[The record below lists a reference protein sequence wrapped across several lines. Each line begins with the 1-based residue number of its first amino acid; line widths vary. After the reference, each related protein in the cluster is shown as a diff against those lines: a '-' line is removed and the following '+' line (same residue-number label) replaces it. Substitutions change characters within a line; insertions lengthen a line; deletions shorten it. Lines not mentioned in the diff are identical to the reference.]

1 MNPQLK
7 KGVLELC
14 VLHILLDDDSYG
26 YDIIDQLSAN
36 TDISEGTI
44 YPMLRRFQK
53 EERVKTYLRESS
65 SGPPRKYYSITEEGR
80 KYYEESVREW
90 RELIAAVEEI
100 MKGKNND
107 TD

>member
-1 MNPQLK
+1 MNPQFK

-14 VLHILLDDDSYG
+14 VLHILLQEDSYG

-36 TDISEGTI
+36 IDISEGTI

-53 EERVKTYLRESS
+53 EKRVKTYLRESS
-65 SGPPRKYYSITEEGR
+65 SGPPRKYYSITEGGK

-90 RELIAAVEEI
+90 EELILSVERI
-100 MKGKNND
+100 MKGKEE
-107 TD
+107 

>member
-1 MNPQLK
+1 MNPQFK

-14 VLHILLDDDSYG
+14 VLHILLQEDSYG

-36 TDISEGTI
+36 IDISEGTI

-53 EERVKTYLRESS
+53 EKRVKTYLRESS
-65 SGPPRKYYSITEEGR
+65 SGPPRKYYSITEEGK

-90 RELIAAVEEI
+90 EELILSVERI
-100 MKGKNND
+100 MKGKEE
-107 TD
+107 

>member
-14 VLHILLDDDSYG
+14 VLYILLQDDSYG

-36 TDISEGTI
+36 IDISEGTI

-53 EERVKTYLRESS
+53 EKRVETYLRESS

-80 KYYEESVREW
+80 SYYHESVKEW
-90 RELIAAVEEI
+90 KELTLAVEMI
-100 MKGKNND
+100 MKGNVE
-107 TD
+107 